1 MLALDNSSS
10 GLHAAEHSVLLEHAD
25 VVKANDHMAR
35 PAAILCLAA
44 AAIGLYFVAH
54 LFSRR
59 HRQLAQFPGP
69 RWAAHTRLWLARVV
83 NSGRSPYTF
92 VDVSKKY
99 GPMARIGPN
108 HLLTSDPDFVRHI
121 LSAHSR
127 YTRGP
132 WYDSMR
138 IDPHS
143 PNIVSER
150 SVQKHHKLRY
160 QMSAGYAGKDIE
172 GVEAAV
178 DERLMH
184 FIDKIE
190 ERWVSKPGSTEIF
203 DIARRIQFLTLDMIS
218 QLCFGRSLGFVEA
231 DNDAFEFQATV
242 EFQMPIVNLF
252 SVMVELSRLY
262 EILSG
267 IPFIRKVIV
276 PSAGDKFGVGP
287 IMAISREV
295 INERLAEGG
304 KQKKDMLGSFLK
316 RGLTPDE
323 VEMEVSI
330 SLIAGSDTTA
340 TAMRA
345 ILLAIISN
353 PRVYSRLVREI
364 DDAIA
369 AGKVSSPIRD
379 DEARKLPYLQ
389 AVIKEGLRRFSP
401 ITQLRER
408 VVPPQGDSFNGQFIP
423 GGTFIGINSWTIQC
437 NPIYGED
444 PEVFRPERWL
454 IDDEERLR
462 QMTYN
467 HELIFGWGTTRCLG
481 VPIALMNLNKLFVEL
496 LRRYDIET
504 INPHKPWHSECYG
517 IFFQRDFNVRI
528 SHRQAGST

>member
-1 MLALDNSSS
+1 
-10 GLHAAEHSVLLEHAD
+10 
-25 VVKANDHMAR
+25 MAR
-35 PAAILCLAA
+35 PATVLSLALAA
-44 AAIGLYFVAH
+44 LALYFVAH
-54 LFSRR
+54 ACSRR
-59 HRQLAQFPGP
+59 FRQLAQFPGP
-69 RWAAHTRLWLARVV
+69 WFAAHSRWWLVRVV

-99 GPMARIGPN
+99 GSMARIGPN
-108 HLLTSDPDFVRHI
+108 HLLTTDPDFVRRI
-121 LSAHSR
+121 LSAHSH

-138 IDPHS
+138 IDPHV

-150 SVQKHHKLRY
+150 GVAKHHKLRY

-184 FIDKIE
+184 FIDTIE
-190 ERWVSKPGSTEIF
+190 ERWVSKPGASKVF
-203 DIARRIQFLTLDMIS
+203 DIAKRIQFFTLDMIS

-231 DNDAFEFQATV
+231 DNDSFKFQATV
-242 EFQMPIVNLF
+242 EWQMPIVGLF
-252 SVMVELSRLY
+252 SVIIELSHLY
-262 EILSG
+262 YILSS
-267 IPFIRKVIV
+267 IPFIRRIIV
-276 PSAGDKFGVGP
+276 PSAGDKIGIGP

-295 INERLAEGG
+295 INERLAPGAE
-304 KQKKDMLGSFLK
+304 QKKDMLGSFLK

-323 VEMEVSI
+323 VETEISI

-345 ILLAIISN
+345 SLLAIISN
-353 PRVYSRLVREI
+353 PRVYARLTREI

-379 DEARKLPYLQ
+379 SEARNLPYLQ

-408 VVPPQGDSFNGQFIP
+408 VVPPQGDTFDGKFIP
-423 GGTFIGINSWTIQC
+423 GGTFVGINSWTIQC
-437 NPIYGED
+437 HPVYGDD

-454 IDDEERLR
+454 IDDEERLK
-462 QMTYN
+462 QMTQI

-481 VPIALMNLNKLFVEL
+481 VPIALMNLNKLFVEM
-496 LRRYDIET
+496 LRRYDVEVV
-504 INPHKPWHSECYG
+504 NPHKPWHSECYG

-528 SHRQAGST
+528 SHRQTGSA

>member
-1 MLALDNSSS
+1 M
-10 GLHAAEHSVLLEHAD
+10 
-25 VVKANDHMAR
+25 
-35 PAAILCLAA
+35 
-44 AAIGLYFVAH
+44 
-54 LFSRR
+54 
-59 HRQLAQFPGP
+59 
-69 RWAAHTRLWLARVV
+69 
-83 NSGRSPYTF
+83 
-92 VDVSKKY
+92 
-99 GPMARIGPN
+99 
-108 HLLTSDPDFVRHI
+108 
-121 LSAHSR
+121 
-127 YTRGP
+127 
-132 WYDSMR
+132 
-138 IDPHS
+138 
-143 PNIVSER
+143 
-150 SVQKHHKLRY
+150 
-160 QMSAGYAGKDIE
+160 
-172 GVEAAV
+172 
-178 DERLMH
+178 
-184 FIDKIE
+184 
-190 ERWVSKPGSTEIF
+190 
-203 DIARRIQFLTLDMIS
+203 
-218 QLCFGRSLGFVEA
+218 
-231 DNDAFEFQATV
+231 
-242 EFQMPIVNLF
+242 
-252 SVMVELSRLY
+252 
-262 EILSG
+262 
-267 IPFIRKVIV
+267 
-276 PSAGDKFGVGP
+276 
-287 IMAISREV
+287 

-330 SLIAGSDTTA
+330 SLYAPALAKFPFTVTNPCCSIAGSDTTA

-481 VPIALMNLNKLFVEL
+481 VPIALMNLNKLFVEVSFIDICL
-496 LRRYDIET
+496 LS
-504 INPHKPWHSECYG
+504 KVL
-517 IFFQRDFNVRI
+517 F
-528 SHRQAGST
+528 